1 MGPYTTPMP
10 ESLDPSKSLQGQSLK
25 LTTLDDRRTVVQKAF
40 DYRGDVSL
48 TLADGKELQG
58 YIFDQRL
65 ADAEPTIR
73 LMLQDTSEKVTVRL
87 IEIEQLSFT
96 GRDTA
101 DGKSWETWVRK
112 YREKKA
118 AGEAANIMPDKLED

>member
-1 MGPYTTPMP
+1 MAD
-10 ESLDPSKSLQGQSLK
+10 SIDPTKSLQGQA
-25 LTTLDDRRTVVQKAF
+25 LTFTSMEDRRAVVQKAF
-40 DYRGDVSL
+40 DYRGDVTL
-48 TLADGKELQG
+48 TLSDGTQVQG

-65 ADAEPTIR
+65 SEATPTIR
-73 LMLQDTSEKVTVRL
+73 VMLQDTGEKVTIGL
-87 IEIEQLSFT
+87 EQIAQLSFS

-118 AGEAANIMPDKLED
+118 AGEAANIHAEDLDE